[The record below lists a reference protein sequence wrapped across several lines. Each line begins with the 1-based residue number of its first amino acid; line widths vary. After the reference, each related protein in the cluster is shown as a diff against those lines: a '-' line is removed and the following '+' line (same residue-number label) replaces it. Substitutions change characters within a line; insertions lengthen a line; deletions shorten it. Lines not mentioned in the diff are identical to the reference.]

1 MTDPT
6 WASRYRRAQDAV
18 RCEQGVVDMLKRDT
32 RDLRAELQAKLHELA
47 LAELRHA
54 EAVVAEARVF
64 AETMTTEGERG
75 A

>member
-1 MTDPT
+1 MRHAQDQ
-6 WASRYRRAQDAV
+6 RRA
-18 RCEQGVVDMLKRDT
+18 EQGVVDMLRRDT

-47 LAELRHA
+47 VAELRHA

-64 AETMTTEGERG
+64 AETMTTTEGERG